1 MKRNQIIFNV
11 LLALALGILYFLHF
25 NGKKNPVV
33 VPSVKTTGDSVIVSA
48 EPKSTSPQPGVILY
62 VNIDTIN
69 QKFSYVKRQKAALEK
84 QQAQAEATLK
94 SKGAALEAQIMAY
107 QKKAQAGEL
116 TAQEAQVAEQ
126 KLGQQQQAIM
136 AQQEKLSSDLIAK
149 TSKMQDELN
158 RLVKKE
164 LKVFLKQYNADYIM
178 GYAENGNILLT
189 NDKLDITNEVLAK
202 LNSSQSK

>member
-1 MKRNQIIFNV
+1 MKKSQIIFNV
-11 LLALALGILYFLHF
+11 LMVLAVGILYFLHF
-25 NGKKNPVV
+25 NVKKSTVE
-33 VPSVKTTGDSVIVSA
+33 VPSVKTSRDSVILAA
-48 EPKSTSPQPGVILY
+48 EPKPTSTQPGVILY

-69 QKFSYVKRQKAALEK
+69 QKFSYIKRQKAALEK

-94 SKGAALEAQIMAY
+94 SKGAALESQIMAY

-136 AQQEKLSSDLIAK
+136 AQQEKLSSDLITK
-149 TSKMQDELN
+149 TGKMQEELN
-158 RLVKKE
+158 SLVKKE
-164 LKVFLKQYNADYIM
+164 LKVFLKQYNADYIL

-189 NDKLDITNEVLAK
+189 NTKLDITKEVLAK
-202 LNSSQSK
+202 LNNSQSK